1 MKNSYHPVNQKITFA
16 GLLITLGI
24 VFGDIGTSPL
34 YVVKA
39 ILSGSEGQLTKDFIY
54 GFTSCIFWTL
64 TLQTTIKYV
73 LITLRADNRGEGGIL
88 ALYALL
94 RKRRKWLVTFA
105 IIGGSAL
112 LADGVITPA
121 ITVTS
126 SIEGLKLMYP
136 QISVLPVVA
145 LIILGLFVIQQFGTS
160 ALGKSLGP
168 IMILWFGTLFL
179 MGLPYLL
186 ENPAILT
193 SVNPVYAVKLIL
205 THPQSLMIMGAV
217 FLATTGAEALYS
229 DLGHCGIGNI
239 RVSWIFVKIALL
251 TNYFGQAAFIMTQGE
266 NFDFSTNP
274 FFAIMP
280 EWFLP
285 IGTILATLAAII
297 ASQAL
302 ISGTY
307 TIISEAI
314 QLNLWPKLKIVY
326 PTNRKGQMY
335 IPAINWILM
344 ILTLIAVFLFRDSSN
359 MEAAYGLSITITML
373 MTTFLMIYFLKINRV
388 SIYWRIFFGITYF
401 GIELVFFIAN
411 ITKFSH
417 GGWFTIVLAGMVS
430 FIMYTWYTARKL
442 KNSFTSFVPIKDYY
456 PLLMDLKED
465 ETIPLYCSNLVYLT
479 RADKKTDIESKII
492 YSIFNKRPKRVRR
505 YWMIHLDICDDP
517 HTMEYSV
524 DHLIPD
530 ELIRIE
536 FRIGFKVQPRIN
548 LFFRQVLDDMVKQG
562 EINVVSEFPS
572 LYKHNVMSDFQFILI
587 KRIQNY
593 DFDFPPFYQFI
604 MDVYVKLAKFSQT
617 DIRAYGLDTSS
628 VIEELVPLSVKNMPE
643 SGLKRVFSKQ

>member
-1 MKNSYHPVNQKITFA
+1 MRNTIPSPNQRVTFA

-39 ILSGSEGQLTKDFIY
+39 ILLGSNGELSRDFIL

-94 RKRRKWLVTFA
+94 RRRKKGLVAFA

-126 SIEGLKLMYP
+126 SIEGLKLLFP
-136 QISVLPVVA
+136 SVQVIPVVS
-145 LIILGLFVIQQFGTS
+145 LIIIGLFVVQQFGTS

-168 IMILWFGTLFL
+168 IMILWFSMLFL
-179 MGLPYLL
+179 LGLPYII
-186 ENPAILT
+186 ENPAILA
-193 SVNPVYAVKLIL
+193 SVNPYYAVKLIS
-205 THPQSLMIMGAV
+205 THPESLMIMGAV

-229 DLGHCGIGNI
+229 DLGHCGLGNI
-239 RVSWIFVKIALL
+239 QVSWIFVKVALV
-251 TNYFGQAAFIMTQGE
+251 TNYFGQAAMILSNSVG
-266 NFDFSTNP
+266 FDFSINP
-274 FFAIMP
+274 FFAMMP

-285 IGTILATLAAII
+285 FGTILATLAAII

-314 QLNLWPKLKIVY
+314 QLNLWPKLKISY

-335 IPAINWILM
+335 ISSVNWILM
-344 ILTLIAVFLFRDSSN
+344 ILTLGVVYLFKDSTN

-373 MTTFLMIYFLKINRV
+373 MTTFLMIYFLKNRRV
-388 SIYWRIFFGITYF
+388 NVVWRVFFGVVYF
-401 GIELVFFIAN
+401 SIELVFLVAN

-417 GGWFTIVLAGMVS
+417 GGWFTIVLAGAIS
-430 FIMYTWYTARKL
+430 FIMYTWFTARKL
-442 KNSFTSFVPIKDYY
+442 KNSFTSFVPIKDYF
-456 PLLMDLKED
+456 PLLKDLKAD
-465 ETIPLYCSNLVYLT
+465 ESIPLYCSNLVYLT
-479 RADKKTDIESKII
+479 RADKKSDIESKII
-492 YSIFNKRPKRVRR
+492 YSIFNKKPKRVQR

-524 DHLIPD
+524 EQLIPD

-548 LFFRQVLDDMVKQG
+548 LFFRKVLDDMVKQG
-562 EINVVSEFPS
+562 EINITSSFSS
-572 LYKHNVMSDFQFILI
+572 LYKHNVMADFQFILI
-587 KRIQNY
+587 RRIQNY
-593 DFDFPPFYQFI
+593 DFDFPPF
-604 MDVYVKLAKFSQT
+604 
-617 DIRAYGLDTSS
+617 
-628 VIEELVPLSVKNMPE
+628 
-643 SGLKRVFSKQ
+643 